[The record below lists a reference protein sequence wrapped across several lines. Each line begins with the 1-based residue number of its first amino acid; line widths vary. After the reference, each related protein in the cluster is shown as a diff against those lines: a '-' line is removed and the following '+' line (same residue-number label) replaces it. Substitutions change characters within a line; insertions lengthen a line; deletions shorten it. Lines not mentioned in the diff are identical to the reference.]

1 MYGINTLHIQNFLV
15 FLYLNYFNN
24 KINFSIMET
33 LIIESEGA
41 VLEQIKAYLK
51 ELKVNFKTKKKK
63 ELTVN
68 KELVKLIQEAHE
80 QKERGELITVDPM
93 NIWESI
99 R

>member
-1 MYGINTLHIQNFLV
+1 
-15 FLYLNYFNN
+15 
-24 KINFSIMET
+24 MET

-51 ELKVNFKTKKKK
+51 ELKVNFKTKKNP
-63 ELTVN
+63 TVN
-68 KELVKLIQEAHE
+68 KELVKLIQEARE
-80 QKERGELITVDPM
+80 QKEKGELITIDPM